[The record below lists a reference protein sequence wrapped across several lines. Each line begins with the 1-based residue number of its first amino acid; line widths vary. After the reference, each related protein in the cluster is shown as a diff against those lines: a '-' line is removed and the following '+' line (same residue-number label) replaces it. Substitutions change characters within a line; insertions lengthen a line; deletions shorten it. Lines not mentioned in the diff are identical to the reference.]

1 MPKSYPR
8 SLQESSVYLLPPLT
22 TPYTQKKQPWQLQI
36 ENNDSIVVKNKYL
49 KRKIDQEGKKKNE
62 IALFIEQESIK
73 NKKNS
78 SINNQID

>member
-1 MPKSYPR
+1 MPKSYPL

-78 SINNQID
+78 SVNNQID

>member
-1 MPKSYPR
+1 MPKSYPL

-62 IALFIEQESIK
+62 IALFIEQESMK

>member
-1 MPKSYPR
+1 MPKSYPL

>member
-1 MPKSYPR
+1 MPKSYPL

-22 TPYTQKKQPWQLQI
+22 TPYTQKKQPWQLQV